1 MAYTLNDI
9 VLEAFSMEDFT
20 FTYFLTGNPTVTNN
34 DIVGK
39 AVAIDPTT
47 RGAVKLAGA
56 GDVIFGR
63 IYQYEDRT
71 QQGGGKVVTV
81 ERKFRKRLPKLNAT
95 VIAIGAVVEGAGNG
109 LVRAIAT
116 PTIATAAESNVV
128 IDVGADGTYVIVEKF

>member
-20 FTYFLTGNPTVTNN
+20 FTYFLTGNPSIT
-34 DIVGK
+34 DIVGR
-39 AVAIDPTT
+39 AVAIDSTT
-47 RGAVKLAGA
+47 RGAVKIA
-56 GDVIFGR
+56 GDGDQVFGR

-95 VIAIGAVVEGAGNG
+95 VIAIGATVVGAGLGNVKAG
-109 LVRAIAT
+109 
-116 PTIATAAESNVV
+116 TANQLDNIV
-128 IDVGADGTYVIVEKF
+128 IDVAADGTYVIVEKF